1 MIVFHD
7 YKPAPLVYEVRGLPS
22 RAGSPEMDKYHGASI
37 GIVTDC
43 EDGSMVIPS
52 YNNANILDK
61 DGNEIKKFKG
71 GSSHFANFI
80 DAVRSR
86 RHTDLKAD
94 ILEGHL
100 SSALCHTANVSY
112 RLGQPHSPEEIRDA
126 VKDNKDLAEALGR
139 MEEHLGANNV
149 DLHKSPATLGKLLNM
164 DPKTERFLEN
174 PEANRLLT
182 REYRAPFVVPEKV

>member
-1 MIVFHD
+1 
-7 YKPAPLVYEVRGLPS
+7 
-22 RAGSPEMDKYHGASI
+22 MDKYHGAGV
-37 GIVTDC
+37 GIVTDF
-43 EDGSMVIPS
+43 EGGTMVIPS
-52 YNNANILDK
+52 YNSANIVFK
-61 DGNEIKKFKG
+61 DGKQPKNFKG

-86 RHTDLKAD
+86 KHTDLKAD

-126 VKDNKDLAEALGR
+126 VKDNKDLAEMLGR

-149 DLHKSPATLGKLLNM
+149 DLH
-164 DPKTERFLEN
+164 
-174 PEANRLLT
+174 
-182 REYRAPFVVPEKV
+182 